1 MENYEFLLNPTL
13 LQAWT
18 RQQEFQYFLNMSMDL
33 VYRAY
38 GEYASS
44 PHLGHHHNRHRPPV
58 HMRYPQG
65 HLQ

>member
-1 MENYEFLLNPTL
+1 MENYGFLLTTTL

-18 RQQEFQYFLNMSMDL
+18 RQQELQYFLNMSMDL

-44 PHLGHHHNRHRPPV
+44 PHLGHHLNPHHRPV

-65 HLQ
+65 HLP